1 MENILKKLTL
11 ASGNLSKI
19 PFFCDKE
26 ASEERIFFK
35 RKIKEGRRYG
45 CIDTIFIFLV
55 DCVNKMAAS
64 ENFTSKGVVFFGE
77 EEFINLIN
85 FFLNILFSFQF

>member
-1 MENILKKLTL
+1 MKVIYSFLIEKNKILIFLLEIYLSILYYKIFLDFMENILKKLTL

-19 PFFCDKE
+19 PFFFCDKE

-45 CIDTIFIFLV
+45 CGI
-55 DCVNKMAAS
+55 
-64 ENFTSKGVVFFGE
+64 E
-77 EEFINLIN
+77 EWRMIWMY
-85 FFLNILFSFQF
+85 